1 MAEITAELVKQLRA
15 RTGAGIL
22 DAKKALVETGGDME
36 KAVDALRA
44 KGLAK
49 AATKGDREA
58 LAGAVAVKVEGNRG
72 VAIEVNSET
81 DFVARNE
88 KFQAFVAEVVRASDG
103 SAPAKINGVPAD
115 EAVAEQIAAIGEK
128 ITIGRADS
136 VEVAKGAV
144 VPYIHNR
151 LADGMGLI
159 GVLVGIE
166 SSAPTENIREV
177 GEQVAMHVAAA
188 APLFLNISDV
198 DKESLEREKTVAK
211 EKAITSGK
219 PAEIAEKMVAGSLK
233 KYYDEVVLNEQA
245 FFIDPTKKIR
255 DVIGSIGG
263 DAKIVKFVRFQI
275 GK

>member
-1 MAEITAELVKQLRA
+1 MAEITAEQVKQLRG

-36 KAVDALRA
+36 KAVDVLRA

-49 AATKGDREA
+49 AAQKGGREA
-58 LAGAVAVKVEGNRG
+58 LAGAVALRVEGNKG
-72 VAIEVNSET
+72 VIIEVNSET

-88 KFQAFVAEVVRASDG
+88 KFQAFVSDVLKASKG
-103 SAPAKINGVPAD
+103 AVPVKINGVPAD
-115 EAVAEQIAAIGEK
+115 EAVAGQIAAIGEK
-128 ITIGRADS
+128 IALGRADS
-136 VEVAKGAV
+136 VEVENGAV
-144 VPYIHNR
+144 IAYIHNR

-159 GVLVGIE
+159 GVLLGIE
-166 SSAPTENIREV
+166 SSAPEEKIREV

-188 APLFLNISDV
+188 APLFLDVSDV
-198 DKESLEREKTVAK
+198 DEASASREKAVAR
-211 EKAITSGK
+211 EKAIASGK

-245 FFIDPTKKIR
+245 FFIDPSKKIK
-255 DVIGSIGG
+255 DVVASIGG
-263 DAKIVKFVRFQI
+263 GARIAKFVRFQI